1 MNLKQKSISFEWH
14 AVEYELKTKLIK
26 MLPFRSILLC
36 GFRD

>member
-26 MLPFRSILLC
+26 SVAFSLNFIVWI
-36 GFRD
+36 